1 MDYTSEL
8 KKILAKRNVDV
19 EHLTNDAVLANIGL
33 DSLDLVE
40 VMLEIEELVG
50 TEFASE
56 EIMGLTTIQDV
67 INLINSKVK

>member
-1 MDYTSEL
+1 MDYTQEL
-8 KKILAKRNVDV
+8 KNILAKRNVDV

-40 VMLEIEELVG
+40 IMLEIEELVN
-50 TEFASE
+50 TEFTSE

-67 INLINSKVK
+67 INLIDSKVK

>member
-1 MDYTSEL
+1 MDYTAEL
-8 KKILAKRNVDV
+8 KNILAKRDVDV
-19 EHLTNDAVLANIGL
+19 TNLTNDSVLANIGL

-50 TEFASE
+50 TEFTSE
-56 EIMGLTTIQDV
+56 EIMGLVTIQDV